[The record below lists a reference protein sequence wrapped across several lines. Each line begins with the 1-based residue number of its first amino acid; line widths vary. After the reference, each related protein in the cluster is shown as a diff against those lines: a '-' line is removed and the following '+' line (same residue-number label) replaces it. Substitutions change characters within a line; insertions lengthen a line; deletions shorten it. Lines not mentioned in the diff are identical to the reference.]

1 MRITNLLTTRSAV
14 RGMLINQQGMDR
26 ATRQLST
33 GYRIEKPSDAPTDTS
48 AVMGASGRIRALAQY
63 TRNVQDARST
73 LDAQENALNSLTDI
87 LTRARELGVS
97 QAGAT
102 ATSQTRQAVKAEVD
116 ALLRQGVQ
124 LANTRH
130 NERFLFGG
138 LQSDVAP
145 ATFIDGPV
153 PSFTMA
159 DTTPAGEV
167 QIDDGQRLQV
177 ADDAESIFGDTSTG
191 ALAALRALSDAL
203 ANNDPAAI
211 STATTD
217 ITTSFQTVQGRL
229 GATGARANQLDMTE
243 ANLSALDLTLQRFR
257 SELREVDIETAM
269 TELVSKQT
277 TYQAAMAAATRVLDL
292 NLTNYLR

>member
-1 MRITNLLTTRSAV
+1 MRITNAITTRNAV
-14 RGMLINQQGMDR
+14 RSMLMSQQGMDR
-26 ATRQLST
+26 ASRQISS

-63 TRNVQDARST
+63 TRNVQEARSA
-73 LDAQENALNSLTDI
+73 LDAQENALNSVSDI
-87 LTRARELGVS
+87 LTRARELAVS
-97 QAGAT
+97 QAGST
-102 ATSQTRQAVKAEVD
+102 ATTQTRQAVKAEVD
-116 ALLRQGVQ
+116 QLLRQAVQ

-130 NERFLFGG
+130 NDRYLFGG
-138 LQSDVAP
+138 LQSDSAP

-153 PSFTMA
+153 PAFTMA
-159 DTTPAGEV
+159 DTTASGEV
-167 QIDDGQRLQV
+167 QIADGQRLQV
-177 ADDAESIFGDTSTG
+177 ADDAESIFGDTTTG
-191 ALAALRALSDAL
+191 ALASLRALSNSL
-203 ANNDPAAI
+203 SNNDAAGI
-211 STATTD
+211 STALTD
-217 ITTSFQTVQGRL
+217 LSSAFQTVQARL
-229 GATGARANQLDMTE
+229 GATGARANTLDMTE